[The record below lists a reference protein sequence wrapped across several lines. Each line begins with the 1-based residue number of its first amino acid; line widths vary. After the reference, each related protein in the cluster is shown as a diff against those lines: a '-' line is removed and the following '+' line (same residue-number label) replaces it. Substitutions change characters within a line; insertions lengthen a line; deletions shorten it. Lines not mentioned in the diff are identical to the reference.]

1 MVLDHV
7 SRVAYTARSH
17 RADIAVLERFCTD
30 FNYEPMAFDAVDSE
44 GVPVYHTNVIACV
57 GTEVAM
63 IALEMIP
70 DQHRREQVR
79 ERLAVTG
86 RTVVELTEQQIREF
100 AGNAVELCGRTSTG
114 KRRYVMAMSA
124 RAKASL
130 RPEQVAAIE
139 ESCEI
144 VAVEIPTIELA
155 GGSVRCMIAGVH
167 LDRRAP
173 LEEAELTEAVEAI
186 NEDNP
191 VTPDGRYVAK
201 DYV

>member
-1 MVLDHV
+1 VAHVTVGEAERESVRAHLWRAIDGVGQEAVVL
-7 SRVAYTARSH
+7 RLF
-17 RADIAVLERFCTD
+17 AVRD
-30 FNYEPMAFDAVDSE
+30 
-44 GVPVYHTNVIACV
+44 
-57 GTEVAM
+57 
-63 IALEMIP
+63 
-70 DQHRREQVR
+70 HRRTGLGEARERIAYRRLVESR
-79 ERLAVTG
+79 ERLAVPG
-86 RTVVELTEQQIREF
+86 RTVVELTEEQIREF
-100 AGNAVELCGRTSTG
+100 AGNAVELCGRTPTG

-130 RPEQVAAIE
+130 RPEQIAAIE

-173 LEEAELTEAVEAI
+173 IEEAELTEAVGAI

-191 VTPDGRYVAK
+191 ITPDGRYVAK
-201 DYV
+201 DYA